1 MRQPE
6 FLIKTSGPLIA
17 DTVRALYL
25 GPGQRIVSP
34 SSHSESAP
42 LAHSVPA
49 APQFGEAAP
58 IEASPDT
65 LAFLAR
71 RRSAA
76 ALALTEPAPSDADLA
91 TLLRLATRVPDH
103 GKLSPWR
110 FVVLKGEAKQ
120 RFIAGLE
127 AIAATRADG
136 GKLVAKLGKLKAPP
150 LTVAVIS
157 RAQEAEI
164 PEWEQRLSSGA
175 VCMTL
180 IIAAQAMGYGAN
192 WITDWY
198 AYDEAA
204 GKLLGLVEGERVA
217 GFVHLGTSRETPLER
232 VRPEVGTLVTEWTG

>member
-1 MRQPE
+1 MAE
-6 FLIKTSGPLIA
+6 
-17 DTVRALYL
+17 
-25 GPGQRIVSP
+25 
-34 SSHSESAP
+34 AP

-58 IEASPDT
+58 IEASPQT

-76 ALALTEPAPSDADLA
+76 ALALTEPAPSDAELA

-103 GKLSPWR
+103 GKLAPWR
-110 FVVLKGEAKQ
+110 FVVLKGDGKR

-127 AIAATRADG
+127 AIAAGRPDRE
-136 GKLVAKLGKLKAPP
+136 KLIAKLGKIKAPP
-150 LTVAVIS
+150 LTVAVVS
-157 RAQEAEI
+157 RAPAPGDI
-164 PEWEQRLSSGA
+164 PEWEQRLSAGA

-198 AYDEAA
+198 AYDPDA
-204 GKLLGLVEGERVA
+204 GKLLGLADGERVA
-217 GFVHLGTSRETPLER
+217 GFVHLGVSRDTPLER
-232 VRPEVGTLVTEWTG
+232 VRPDLAALVTEWQG